1 MPRIWSVPATNR
13 GSFLLSVLLLASF
26 ASGGEAQESNVVRV
40 SRGNSEVVTL
50 SSTLERVSI
59 ANPDVADVLPV
70 SATEIVVNGIST
82 GSTTLLVWA
91 IDGTRSQ
98 YQIRVTPDVAE
109 LGDEIARLFP
119 GQRIDIRAVGTSIV
133 LSGEVEDPQVAA
145 RALSLAASL
154 SDGAT
159 VVDQISVPDRPQ
171 VLLQVRFAEVNRN
184 ALQSLGANLVRM
196 DPFNP
201 REDDEGAIGAG
212 GVVPF
217 VGSLLGGDG
226 PDQFFSDQVNFFLF
240 QREAN
245 VAALIRALRSQGLFQ
260 SLAEPNLL
268 AIPGETAT
276 FLAGGEFP
284 FPILQ
289 GNTQAVSIQFKEF
302 GIRLAF
308 TPEITNS
315 GAIRMKVAPEVSSLD
330 FGTGLTVSGFQIPTL
345 LSRRAETVVE
355 LQEGETFA
363 IAGLMDNN
371 LTRSVSKIPL
381 LGDIPIL
388 GALFRSEDLRQNR
401 TELLVLVTPYLV
413 RPSRNAPA
421 VPTGEPGEWDWFRSM
436 RPAEGGL
443 PVPGSPAPSGRGQ
456 TGGGPDAPFR

>member
-1 MPRIWSVPATNR
+1 MTRIWRVGAATP
-13 GSFLLSVLLLASF
+13 GLLLLSTILLLAAPRGV
-26 ASGGEAQESNVVRV
+26 ASQESSVVRV
-40 SRGNSEVVTL
+40 SRGNSQVVTL

-59 ANPDVADVLPV
+59 ANPDIADVLPV
-70 SATEIVVNGIST
+70 SATEIVVNGIAT
-82 GSTTLLVWA
+82 GSTTLLVWG

-98 YQIRVTPDVAE
+98 FQIRVTPDVEE
-109 LGDEIARLFP
+109 LNDEIQRLFP
-119 GQRIDIRAVGTSIV
+119 RQRIDIRAVGTSIV
-133 LSGEVEDPQVAA
+133 LSGEVDDPQVAA
-145 RALSLAASL
+145 RALSLASSL

-184 ALQSLGANLVRM
+184 ALQSLGANVVRM

-201 REDDEGAIGAG
+201 RGDDEGAIGTG

-240 QREAN
+240 QRESN

-268 AIPGETAT
+268 AVPGETAT

-284 FPILQ
+284 FPVLQ
-289 GNTQAVSIQFKEF
+289 GNTQAVSIQFREF

-315 GAIRMKVAPEVSSLD
+315 GAIRMQVAPEVSSLD

-355 LQEGETFA
+355 LREGETFA

-413 RPSRNAPA
+413 RSSRTPLQL
-421 VPTGEPGEWDWFRSM
+421 PTGEPGEWDWFRYM
-436 RPAEGGL
+436 RPAPGSE
-443 PVPGSPAPSGRGQ
+443 VPGSPAPGGRGQ
-456 TGGGPDAPFR
+456 TGGPPGPTSR

>member
-1 MPRIWSVPATNR
+1 MTRNWRVRAANR
-13 GSFLLSVLLLASF
+13 GLLLLSTILLLA
-26 ASGGEAQESNVVRV
+26 APPGVAAQESSVVRV
-40 SRGNSEVVTL
+40 SRGNSQVVTL
-50 SSTLERVSI
+50 ASTLERVSI
-59 ANPDVADVLPV
+59 ANPDIADVLPV
-70 SATEIVVNGIST
+70 SATEIVVNGIAT
-82 GSTTLLVWA
+82 GSTTLLVWG

-98 YQIRVTPDVAE
+98 FQIRVTPDVEE
-109 LGDEIARLFP
+109 LNDEIQRLFP
-119 GQRIDIRAVGTSIV
+119 RQRIDIRAVGTSIV
-133 LSGEVEDPQVAA
+133 LSGEVDDPQVAA
-145 RALSLAASL
+145 RALSLASSL

-184 ALQSLGANLVRM
+184 ALQSLGANIVRM

-201 REDDEGAIGAG
+201 RGDDEGAIGTG

-268 AIPGETAT
+268 AVPGETAT

-284 FPILQ
+284 FPVLQ
-289 GNTQAVSIQFKEF
+289 GNTQAVSIQFREF

-315 GAIRMKVAPEVSSLD
+315 GAIRMQVAPEVSSLD

-355 LQEGETFA
+355 LREGETFA

-413 RPSRNAPA
+413 RPSRNAPEL
-421 VPTGEPGEWDWFRSM
+421 PTGEPGDWEWFRYM
-436 RPAEGGL
+436 RPAPGST
-443 PVPGSPAPSGRGQ
+443 VPGSPAPSGTGQ
-456 TGGGPDAPFR
+456 TGGPPGTPAR

>member
-1 MPRIWSVPATNR
+1 MAGPWRVRVATP
-13 GSFLLSVLLLASF
+13 GSLLLSLLLLLPSAS
-26 ASGGEAQESNVVRV
+26 AGGAQESNLVRV

-59 ANPDVADVLPV
+59 ANPDIADVLPV
-70 SATEIVVNGIST
+70 SATEIVVNGIAT
-82 GSTTLLVWA
+82 GSTTLLVWG
-91 IDGTRSQ
+91 IDGSRSQ
-98 YQIRVTPDVAE
+98 FQIRVTPDVAE
-109 LGDEIARLFP
+109 LNDEIRRLFP
-119 GQRIDIRAVGTSIV
+119 GQRIDVRAVGTSIV
-133 LSGEVEDPQVAA
+133 LSGEVDDPQVAA
-145 RALSLAASL
+145 RALSLAESL
-154 SDGAT
+154 SDGAA

-184 ALQSLGANLVRM
+184 ALQSLGANVIRM

-201 REDDEGAIGAG
+201 RGDDEGALSTG
-212 GVVPF
+212 GVVPLA
-217 VGSLLGGDG
+217 GSLLGGDG

-240 QREAN
+240 QRQSN
-245 VAALIRALRSQGLFQ
+245 VAALIRALRTQGLFQ

-284 FPILQ
+284 FPVLQ
-289 GNTQAVSIQFKEF
+289 GNTQAVSIQFREF

-315 GAIRMKVAPEVSSLD
+315 GAIRMQVAPEVSSLD

-388 GALFRSEDLRQNR
+388 GTLFRSEDLRQNR
-401 TELLVLVTPYLV
+401 TELLVLVTPHLV
-413 RPSRNAPA
+413 RSSRNAPEL
-421 VPTGEPGEWDWFRSM
+421 PTGEPGEWDWFRYM
-436 RPAEGGL
+436 RPTPGAAA
-443 PVPGSPAPSGRGQ
+443 PGSPASPGSGSATSGA
-456 TGGGPDAPFR
+456 GPVSR

>member
-1 MPRIWSVPATNR
+1 MTRNWRVRAANR
-13 GSFLLSVLLLASF
+13 GLLLVSTILLLA
-26 ASGGEAQESNVVRV
+26 APPGVAAQESSVVRV
-40 SRGNSEVVTL
+40 SRGNSQVVTL
-50 SSTLERVSI
+50 ASTLERVSI
-59 ANPDVADVLPV
+59 ANPDIADVLPV
-70 SATEIVVNGIST
+70 SATEIVVNGIAT
-82 GSTTLLVWA
+82 GSTTLLVWG

-98 YQIRVTPDVAE
+98 FQIRVTPDVEE
-109 LGDEIARLFP
+109 LNDEIQRLFP
-119 GQRIDIRAVGTSIV
+119 RQRIDIRAVGTSIV
-133 LSGEVEDPQVAA
+133 LSGEVDDPQVAA
-145 RALSLAASL
+145 RALSLASSL

-184 ALQSLGANLVRM
+184 ALQSLGANIVRM

-201 REDDEGAIGAG
+201 RGDDEGAIGTG

-268 AIPGETAT
+268 AVPGETAT

-284 FPILQ
+284 FPVLQ
-289 GNTQAVSIQFKEF
+289 GNTQAVSIQFREF

-315 GAIRMKVAPEVSSLD
+315 GAIRMQVAPEVSSLD

-355 LQEGETFA
+355 LREGETFA

-413 RPSRNAPA
+413 RPSRNAPEL
-421 VPTGEPGEWDWFRSM
+421 PTGEPGDWEWFRYM
-436 RPAEGGL
+436 RPAPGST
-443 PVPGSPAPSGRGQ
+443 VPGSPAPSGTGQ
-456 TGGGPDAPFR
+456 TGGPPGTPAR

>member
-1 MPRIWSVPATNR
+1 MTGSWRVPSATP
-13 GSFLLSVLLLASF
+13 GSLLLSLFLLATSAS
-26 ASGGEAQESNVVRV
+26 AGGAQQSNLVRV

-59 ANPDVADVLPV
+59 ANPDIADVLPV
-70 SATEIVVNGIST
+70 SATEIVVNGIET
-82 GSTTLLVWA
+82 GSTTLLVWGA
-91 IDGTRSQ
+91 DGTRSQ

-119 GQRIDIRAVGTSIV
+119 GQRIDVRAVGTSIV
-133 LSGEVEDPQVAA
+133 LSGEVEDPQVAS
-145 RALSLAASL
+145 RALSLAGSL

-184 ALQSLGANLVRM
+184 ALQSLGANVIRM

-201 REDDEGAIGAG
+201 RGDDEGAIGTG

-240 QREAN
+240 QRESN

-315 GAIRMKVAPEVSSLD
+315 GAIRMQVAPEVSSLD

-413 RPSRNAPA
+413 RPSRNAPEL
-421 VPTGEPGEWDWFRSM
+421 PTGEPGEWDWFRSM
-436 RPAEGGL
+436 RPDDSGVTA
-443 PVPGSPAPSGRGQ
+443 PGTPSPSGRGQ
-456 TGGGPDAPFR
+456 TGGSGDGPSR

>member
-1 MPRIWSVPATNR
+1 MVATLVAGAR
-13 GSFLLSVLLLASF
+13 SRLLGLTLLAWMFIPMPTQS
-26 ASGGEAQESNVVRV
+26 QESNLVRV
-40 SRGNSEVVTL
+40 PRGNSAVVTL
-50 SSTLERVSI
+50 TTTLERVSI
-59 ANPDVADVLPV
+59 ANPDIADVLPV
-70 SATEIVVNGIST
+70 SSTEIVVNGIAT
-82 GSTTLLVWA
+82 GSTTLLVWG
-91 IDGTRSQ
+91 IDGSRVQ

-109 LGDEIARLFP
+109 LSEEISRLFP
-119 GQRIDIRAVGTSIV
+119 GQGLQVRAVGTSIV
-133 LSGEVEDPQVAA
+133 LSGTVQDPQVAA
-145 RALSLAASL
+145 RALSLASSL

-184 ALQSLGANLVRM
+184 ALQSLGMNLVRM

-201 REDDEGAIGAG
+201 RGDDEAALGTG

-289 GNTQAVSIQFKEF
+289 GSSQAVSIQFKEF
-302 GIRLAF
+302 GIRLSF

-315 GAIRMKVAPEVSSLD
+315 GAIRMQVAPEVSSLD
-330 FGTGLTVSGFQIPTL
+330 FGTGLTVSGFQIPTV

-363 IAGLMDNN
+363 IAGLMDNSM
-371 LTRSVSKIPL
+371 TRSVSKIPL

-401 TELLVLVTPYLV
+401 TELLVLVTPHLI
-413 RPSRNAPA
+413 RPSRVAPEL
-421 VPTGEPGEWDWFRSM
+421 PMGEPEEWGWFRSM
-436 RPAEGGL
+436 RPAPGSGT
-443 PVPGSPAPSGRGQ
+443 VPGSPSPSGRGQ
-456 TGGGPDAPFR
+456 TGGRGPGGGAR